1 MKTVLDYPFYRSK
14 YNGSSIPRD
23 EFSFIS
29 ARAADELERYE
40 RIYTVTG
47 TEEAKKMA
55 LCAMADT
62 LYYYE
67 KAMNGGIVTSSS
79 VGSVSSSME
88 KVDITPK
95 TQARELYKAAQR
107 YLDIYRGCY

>member
-1 MKTVLDYPFYRSK
+1 MKTVLEYSFYLK
-14 YNGSSIPRD
+14 QYNGSSIPRE

-29 ARAADELERYE
+29 ARAADELARYE

-67 KAMNGGIVTSSS
+67 KAMSAMSALRAPADEL
-79 VGSVSSSME
+79 E
-88 KVDITPK
+88 KMVDKSYWPFPTY
-95 TQARELYKAAQR
+95 ADLLFEV
-107 YLDIYRGCY
+107 